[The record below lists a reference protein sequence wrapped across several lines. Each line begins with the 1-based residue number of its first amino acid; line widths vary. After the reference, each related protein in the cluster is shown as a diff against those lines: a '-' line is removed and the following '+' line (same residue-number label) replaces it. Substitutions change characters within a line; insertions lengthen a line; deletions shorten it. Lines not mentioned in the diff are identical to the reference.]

1 MYGMQNMAEDLV
13 LSEKKDSIM
22 IITLNRP
29 SKRNAVSYEMA
40 LALDEQIDK
49 AAEDDKVRVV
59 VLRGEG
65 PGFSAGIDF
74 NMLARMP
81 PSPPTFRYFLPKMQE
96 IFNKMETMEKPVIAA
111 LHGFCF
117 GLGLEMALA
126 TDFRIAAEG
135 TEIALQETELGLIPD
150 VGGTTRLTR
159 IVGVPLAKEII
170 MTSRRLDAREAL
182 DIHLVNEV
190 VPRDELMPA
199 VMRWVERLENC
210 APLAIG
216 LAKKIIDRGAH
227 LDKLTFMAL
236 EGLAQST
243 LIQTDDVKEGVMAKI
258 EKRKPEFKGE

>member
-1 MYGMQNMAEDLV
+1 MQNMAENLV
-13 LSEKKDSIM
+13 LSEKKDSVM

-29 SKRNAVSYEMA
+29 RKRNAVSYEMA
-40 LALDEQIDK
+40 LTLDEQIDK

-81 PSPPTFRYFLPKMQE
+81 PSPPAFRYFLPKMQE
-96 IFNKMETMEKPVIAA
+96 VFNKMETMEKPVIAA

-126 TDFRIAAEG
+126 TDFRIAAER

-182 DIHLVNEV
+182 NIHLVNEV
-190 VPRDELMPA
+190 VPRIEMMPA

-227 LDKLTFMAL
+227 LDRLTFMAL

-258 EKRKPEFKGE
+258 EKRKPEFKGK